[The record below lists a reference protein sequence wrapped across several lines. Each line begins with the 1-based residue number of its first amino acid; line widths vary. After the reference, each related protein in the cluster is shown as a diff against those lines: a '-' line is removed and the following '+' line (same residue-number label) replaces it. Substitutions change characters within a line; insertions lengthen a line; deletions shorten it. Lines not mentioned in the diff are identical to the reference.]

1 MDKSI
6 FSKGFTM
13 EFLCPVCKTIDNISN
28 MNLEHPVT
36 KATCQQCAA
45 ILLINPENGNV
56 DAHKAPIKDTQS
68 LKSSSGMQST
78 DSFSHALSKRLM
90 AGDSRDWP
98 AIIVFVIVL
107 AILIS
112 TGILLGLNVAIS

>member
-1 MDKSI
+1 
-6 FSKGFTM
+6 M

-28 MNLEHPVT
+28 KNLEHPVT
-36 KATCQQCAA
+36 KTTCQQCAA

-68 LKSSSGMQST
+68 LKGSREQPAES
-78 DSFSHALSKRLM
+78 LSPTLSRRMM

>member
-13 EFLCPVCKTIDNISN
+13 EFLCPVCKTSGNISN
-28 MNLEHPVT
+28 KNLEHPVT
-36 KATCQQCAA
+36 KTTCQQCAA

-56 DAHKAPIKDTQS
+56 DAHTAPIKDTQS
-68 LKSSSGMQST
+68 LKGSRKQPAES
-78 DSFSHALSKRLM
+78 LSPTLSMRPM
-90 AGDSRDWP
+90 AEDSRDWP